1 MDGQTLL
8 NILLALATLY
18 LGIQNFQITRKKEE
32 QRESREMA
40 EIQVQLQQV
49 MGMLRDV
56 QKDIRTSTADF
67 RALSER
73 VVKIETK
80 LDAAF
85 AQIDELKKEHLQHGE
100 Q

>member
-1 MDGQTLL
+1 MDGQTTL
-8 NILLALATLY
+8 NIILGLATLY

-32 QRESREMA
+32 QRESREMT

-56 QKDIRTSTADF
+56 QKDIRSSTADF

-73 VVKIETK
+73 VVKLETK
-80 LDAAF
+80 LENAF
-85 AQIDELKKEHLQHGE
+85 TQIEELKKERENGKQ
-100 Q
+100 